1 MLSVNPKK
9 TKIMVFQNRAKKCS
23 EQTFYIGNQAI
34 DVYVVQDYTYLGTKI
49 SSSGIFKFSLDHL
62 KEKPLHALF
71 SLRRHTNFSKLKPS
85 LACKIF
91 DTMISPIL
99 LYNSEI
105 WGGYVK
111 SDFKAWDGSQIE
123 RTHLQFCKRYL
134 EVSNKAS
141 NVAGRAELGR
151 LPLLI
156 AINQRILNYLLSPKQ
171 ATGFFCWTIFF
182 NFIRTSHRW

>member
-1 MLSVNPKK
+1 ML
-9 TKIMVFQNRAKKCS
+9 
-23 EQTFYIGNQAI
+23 
-34 DVYVVQDYTYLGTKI
+34 VQGYTYLGTKI
-49 SSSGIFKFSLDHL
+49 SSSGNFKISLDHL
-62 KEKPLHALF
+62 KEKALHAPF
-71 SLRRHTNFSKLKPS
+71 SLRRRTNFSNSKPS

-123 RTHLQFCKRYL
+123 RTHLKFCKHYL

-141 NVAGRAELGR
+141 NVACRAELGR
-151 LPLLI
+151 FPLLI
-156 AINQRILNYLLSPKQ
+156 AINQRILNYSVISPKQ
-171 ATGFFCWTIFF
+171 ATGFFC
-182 NFIRTSHRW
+182 